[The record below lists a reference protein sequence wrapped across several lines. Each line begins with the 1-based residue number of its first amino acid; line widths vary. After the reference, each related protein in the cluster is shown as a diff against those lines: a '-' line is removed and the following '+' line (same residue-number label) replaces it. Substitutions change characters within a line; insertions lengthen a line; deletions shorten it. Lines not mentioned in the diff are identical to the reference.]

1 MDVDLYNFAFLEAH
15 PEFKRKIMR
24 KIRRPK
30 VIVMALKP
38 NYARAIYEGR
48 KNWEFRKTPPP
59 LFHYIYI
66 YESAPVSAV
75 TGHVMFSESVTGI
88 PLAVWDIVKTNKCYT
103 KNLAGISLPDLEAY
117 AGKKLVTALRV
128 YKAKRFDKPIPLEA
142 KAPQNWGR
150 YAYVANRGPEVS
162 K

>member
-1 MDVDLYNFAFLEAH
+1 
-15 PEFKRKIMR
+15 MR

-38 NYARAIYEGR
+38 KYARAIYEGR
-48 KNWEFRKTPPP
+48 KNWEFRKAPPP
-59 LFHYIYI
+59 LFHHIYI
-66 YESAPVSAV
+66 YESAPVSAI
-75 TGHVMFSESVTGI
+75 TGKVMFCESVTGI

-128 YKAKRFDKPIPLEA
+128 YEAKRFDKPIPFEA

-150 YAYVANRGPEVS
+150 YADVANPGPAVP
-162 K
+162 

>member
-38 NYARAIYEGR
+38 KYARAIYEGR

-59 LFHYIYI
+59 LFHYIHI

-75 TGHVMFSESVTGI
+75 TGWVMFSEAITGVPTVVMDFAKNNRVYTRNLTGI
-88 PLAVWDIVKTNKCYT
+88 SFD
-103 KNLAGISLPDLEAY
+103 DLQKY
-117 AGKKLVTALRV
+117 AGFKLVTALRV
-128 YKAKRFDKPIPLEA
+128 YDFKRFDKPIPFEA

-150 YAYVANRGPEVS
+150 YAYVAKTES
-162 K
+162 ETL

>member
-1 MDVDLYNFAFLEAH
+1 MDVSTFNLAFLQSH
-15 PEFKRKIMR
+15 PDYARDLMR

-38 NYARAIYEGR
+38 KYAKAIYEGR

-59 LFHYIYI
+59 LFQWIYI

-75 TGHVMFSESVTGI
+75 TGKVIFSESVTGV
-88 PLAVWDIVKTNKCYT
+88 PMAVFDIVKTNKCYT
-103 KNLAGISLPDLEAY
+103 KNLAGISLDALEAY

-128 YKAKRFDKPIPLEA
+128 YKAKRFDKTISLDA

-150 YAYVANRGPEVS
+150 YAYIAKPTSEAA